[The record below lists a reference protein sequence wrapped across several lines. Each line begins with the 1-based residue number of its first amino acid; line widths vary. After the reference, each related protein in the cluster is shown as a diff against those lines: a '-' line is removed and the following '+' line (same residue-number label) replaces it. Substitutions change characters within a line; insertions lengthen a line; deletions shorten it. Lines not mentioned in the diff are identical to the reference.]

1 MNALTYP
8 AIAAAVW
15 VCVFALC
22 GGGCARGKQRP
33 SLPPPASAA
42 IIEGQKGKD
51 RVVVEEAGKI
61 AQEWP
66 EAKPHTDAQI
76 AAVKAAPA
84 ADVERLN
91 AQWEAVVADRDK
103 TISELRIKL
112 AESDAKIHRTIRL
125 WLAFAG
131 FVFGALTIAGAIM
144 FAKFSVLFSWFGRDV
159 LILTGSL
166 SALSWFTSLAY
177 GWAVANLNWIMG
189 GAVLIVVA
197 ISILVYANV
206 RNDRMDKKAKENTPA
221 K

>member
-15 VCVFALC
+15 VCVFALLSP
-22 GGGCARGKQRP
+22 GCARGKQRP

-76 AAVKAAPA
+76 AAVAAAPA

-91 AQWEAVVADRDK
+91 AQWEAVLANRDA
-103 TISELRIKL
+103 II
-112 AESDAKIHRTIRL
+112 AKITKERDEARNATDKAIRIGGYAL
-125 WLAFAG
+125 AGILVALGVASFFLAAQVPWLGPKISMALIAAGLSVFAMVQAYEWTKAHPWITG
-131 FVFGALTIAGAIM
+131 ITLLFLVAAGALA
-144 FAKFSVLFSWFGRDV
+144 
-159 LILTGSL
+159 
-166 SALSWFTSLAY
+166 
-177 GWAVANLNWIMG
+177 
-189 GAVLIVVA
+189 
-197 ISILVYANV
+197 YANHHHSK
-206 RNDRMDKKAKENTPA
+206 DSEK
-221 K
+221 